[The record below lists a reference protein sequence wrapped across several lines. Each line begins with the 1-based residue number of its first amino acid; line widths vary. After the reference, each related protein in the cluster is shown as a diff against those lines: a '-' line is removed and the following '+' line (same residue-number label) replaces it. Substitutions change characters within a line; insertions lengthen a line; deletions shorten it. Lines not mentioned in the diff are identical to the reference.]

1 MDISDK
7 TRACYQHCVL
17 KYVNRED
24 MTNQTLRERFDIEE
38 RNYSTASRIIK
49 ATIEAGLIKEYNP
62 KNKAKRY
69 TKYLPE
75 WA

>member
-1 MDISDK
+1 
-7 TRACYQHCVL
+7 
-17 KYVNRED
+17 
-24 MTNQTLRERFDIEE
+24 MTNQTLRERFDIKE

-62 KNKAKRY
+62 ENKAKRY

-75 WA
+75 WAIKK